1 MDVTFGD
8 KNQFE
13 EGTVFGRGVKLGDNN
28 KVYLWRW
35 SWFLVLVRSGL
46 SAWARRAAVRA
57 HTQT

>member
-28 KVYLWRW
+28 KV
-35 SWFLVLVRSGL
+35 
-46 SAWARRAAVRA
+46 WAVCVGRLLFWA